1 VSASKKQIR
10 ANRANAKKSTGP
22 KTPEGKRTS
31 SRNATTHGLY
41 SRDLIVDSPHLKENQ
56 AEYDLILTALKV
68 ELKPEGV
75 LQGFLVRKIANCL
88 WRSGRVVR
96 AESAQ
101 IKRQLHFLS
110 DSLPRNIA
118 IGVES
123 IPQGEAAKDISR
135 YELRLERQLA
145 RTLNLLMRLKKSRS
159 SSLSDPLMEY
169 VTRKLPDLP
178 PDLENAAIVGGP
190 PVADPHLPH
199 VKPAHPVPAGLSGPT
214 QSGPCDL
221 PVSHGQSTRSR
232 PPHPVPAGLSGPTQ
246 SGPCDLPD
254 SDEDSD
260 IVGPPKMSK

>member
-1 VSASKKQIR
+1 MSASKKQIR

-22 KTPEGKRTS
+22 KTPEGKRIS

-56 AEYDLILTALKV
+56 AEYDLILTALKM
-68 ELKPEGV
+68 ELKPAGV

-178 PDLENAAIVGGP
+178 PDLENADIVGGP
-190 PVADPHLPH
+190 PVADPHLPQ
-199 VKPAHPVPAGLSGPT
+199 VKPDHPVPAGLSGPT
-214 QSGPCDL
+214 QSGP
-221 PVSHGQSTRSR
+221 S
-232 PPHPVPAGLSGPTQ
+232 
-246 SGPCDLPD
+246 DLPD
-254 SDEDSD
+254 SDEESD
-260 IVGPPKMSK
+260 IMGPPENEQTNPITPAPVEANSMPDK

>member
-1 VSASKKQIR
+1 MSASKKRIE

-22 KTPEGKRTS
+22 KTPEGKRIS

-41 SRDLIVDSPHLKENQ
+41 SKDLIVDSPHLKENQ
-56 AEYDLILTALKV
+56 AEYDLILTALKM

-110 DSLPRNIA
+110 DSLPRSIA

-123 IPQGEAAKDISR
+123 IPQGEAAKDLSR
-135 YELRLERQLA
+135 YDFRLERQLA
-145 RTLNLLMRLKKSRS
+145 RTLNPLMRLKKSRS

-178 PDLENAAIVGGP
+178 QDNQSASGVPT
-190 PVADPHLPH
+190 
-199 VKPAHPVPAGLSGPT
+199 HPVPAGLS
-214 QSGPCDL
+214 D
-221 PVSHGQSTRSR
+221 
-232 PPHPVPAGLSGPTQ
+232 PAGP
-246 SGPCDLPD
+246 GPCDLPD
-254 SDEDSD
+254 CDEDSI
-260 IVGPPKMSK
+260 IVGPPENEQTNPITPAPVEANSMPDK